1 MARVKNAH
9 AFAFVCKDDRPLA
22 IHCSVPEKFWLA
34 LLKAAD
40 RMDIAADERFKQR
53 AGRRENYEALEQTLA
68 PTFRAKTRDEWLK
81 ILEAHDVPAVPLYN
95 VAEVLDDPQVKHLG
109 LIEDARTSPSRSAQ
123 FVGGPVRYD
132 NLSKTKSAPP
142 PLVGQHSRKILQE
155 LGYEIEQINALHSE
169 GIIQTAFL
177 AAVRLRNGGAFSS
190 RAMKQIFSIAALIF
204 FLATALQNSTAAEP
218 ANATAPEIFKQFSAN
233 VIKIEV
239 VETGSAA
246 KASVGTGFFAN
257 ELGHIITN
265 YHVVSKLIHS
275 PDRYRIEV
283 TDQSGQTD
291 QATVLGVDV
300 VYDLAVLRGSR
311 PAKGFLRLESKP
323 VEQGTR
329 LYSLGHPRDLGLTIV
344 EGTYN
349 GLLKHTLYPKVHFTG
364 SLNPG
369 MSGGPTLTHAGSVVG
384 VNVATEGEQ
393 ISFLVPAERAVA
405 LLQRTAK
412 GGSPPTGGFLAEV
425 GRQIDANQKRYLADM
440 FAKTTPSVVL
450 GPLFVTD
457 QAGGFFSLLGRR
469 ATAQGPSLRCRL
481 PTIAPRTIIFSFQAS
496 NHRASCASIINCFD
510 RGAQSCAILHSLFR
524 SSPGRQRRDVWQRR
538 GGDAV
543 SLSDSQCANAHR
555 KTQSGAV
562 RASIR
567 QAAGTLRRR
576 VPRSDAGREKRR
588 LGDDLESFG
597 RKFR

>member
-1 MARVKNAH
+1 
-9 AFAFVCKDDRPLA
+9 
-22 IHCSVPEKFWLA
+22 
-34 LLKAAD
+34 
-40 RMDIAADERFKQR
+40 
-53 AGRRENYEALEQTLA
+53 
-68 PTFRAKTRDEWLK
+68 
-81 ILEAHDVPAVPLYN
+81 
-95 VAEVLDDPQVKHLG
+95 
-109 LIEDARTSPSRSAQ
+109 
-123 FVGGPVRYD
+123 
-132 NLSKTKSAPP
+132 
-142 PLVGQHSRKILQE
+142 
-155 LGYEIEQINALHSE
+155 
-169 GIIQTAFL
+169 
-177 AAVRLRNGGAFSS
+177 
-190 RAMKQIFSIAALIF
+190 MKQIFSIAALIF

-440 FAKTTPSVVL
+440 FVEDHTERCA

-469 ATAQGPSLRCRL
+469 ATAQGHSLRCRY
-481 PTIAPRTIIFSFQAS
+481 PRLLHGRLSFRFKRAIVG
-496 NHRASCASIINCFD
+496 HRALLSSIAFD

-543 SLSDSQCANAHR
+543 SLSDSQRANAHR